1 MRGLD
6 DLVPVRV
13 ADATLGHGQLD
24 AELESL
30 GLFANMDTARDR
42 SVGRELDLELLCRHG
57 QGAAKAR
64 SVATGEQLF
73 GVGSWATYDCGGSNG
88 RDAIR
93 EVKKKGGL

>member
-13 ADATLGHGQLD
+13 ADAALRHGQLD

-30 GLFANMDTARDR
+30 GPLANIDTARDR
-42 SVGRELDLELLCRHG
+42 SVGREHDLELLCRQS

-64 SVATGEQLF
+64 GVATSKQLF
-73 GVGSWATYDCGGSNG
+73 GVGSWATYDRGG
-88 RDAIR
+88 RIKWER
-93 EVKKKGGL
+93 